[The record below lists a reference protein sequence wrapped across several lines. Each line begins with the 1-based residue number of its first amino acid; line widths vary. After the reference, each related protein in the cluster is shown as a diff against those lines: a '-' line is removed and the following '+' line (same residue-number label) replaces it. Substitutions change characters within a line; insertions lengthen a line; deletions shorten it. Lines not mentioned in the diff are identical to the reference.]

1 MVFMVEALQICR
13 WACYLI
19 KERKNEAKMSK
30 KSLLFSSLL
39 PSDELC
45 FIDAWCRIF
54 TETFIFFF
62 VLIMIHT
69 ICKEQGKYFTQLVFI
84 ETRS

>member
-1 MVFMVEALQICR
+1 MKEPSRKLPDSPQKGFYCNICAHTSKQKRKILTMVFMVEALQICR

-45 FIDAWCRIF
+45 FIDA
-54 TETFIFFF
+54 
-62 VLIMIHT
+62 
-69 ICKEQGKYFTQLVFI
+69 
-84 ETRS
+84 